1 MSAQPDTHDMV
12 VVHRVFRREFRLL
25 PDLVGQVAEGN
36 TARSAVLAEH
46 LTDLV
51 AALHHHHLNEDE
63 LLWPPLLQRATL
75 HTELVH
81 RMKSQHEALSAVLDR
96 IEQVL
101 PTWAATA
108 GKADGAELA
117 AALRDVS
124 SLLELHLGEEE
135 QEVLPLAREHLSLEE
150 WAEIGNR
157 GASSIETKRKRLLF
171 LGMILEDASEQ
182 ERQSFLAKLPA
193 PVRAL
198 WKLVGRRSYDG
209 YVRVIRK
216 G

>member
-1 MSAQPDTHDMV
+1 MSAQPDTNDMV
-12 VVHRVFRREFRLL
+12 VVHRVFRREFQLL
-25 PDLVGQVAEGN
+25 PELVGQVAEGN

-51 AALHHHHLNEDE
+51 AALHHHLNEDE

-75 HTELVH
+75 HAELVH
-81 RMKSQHEALSAVLDR
+81 RMESQHAALSAVLDR

-101 PTWAATA
+101 PAWAATA
-108 GKADGAELA
+108 GKSDGAELA
-117 AALRDVS
+117 AAMRDVS

-135 QEVLPLAREHLSLEE
+135 EEVLPLAREHLSVDE
-150 WAEIGNR
+150 WLEIGKR
-157 GASSIETKRKRLLF
+157 GASSIENKRKRLLF